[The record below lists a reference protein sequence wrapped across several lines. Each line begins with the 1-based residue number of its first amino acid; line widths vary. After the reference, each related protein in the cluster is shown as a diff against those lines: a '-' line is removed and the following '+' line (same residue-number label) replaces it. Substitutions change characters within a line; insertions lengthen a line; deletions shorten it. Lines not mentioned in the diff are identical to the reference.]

1 MNPFKIGFRLAG
13 DLLGGNPGNS
23 NGDCSIALDE
33 SLIFGIKKLSCD
45 AQIALVE
52 GEHALNS
59 SGRAPRFGVAHDAN
73 AHLFMAISEHDG
85 DFKLDKIQ
93 ITFNKPLQLLNIFT
107 TLDEL
112 SDVFAD
118 NSSKIF
124 PDIHVD
130 ELISKNEVLSK
141 ATNFIG
147 LNAKKYADII
157 SDTDV
162 WKRLKSAAEKGNI
175 QENLEKSKE
184 YSKKLIEKGKESAES
199 ALDKAVRSVLLSELE
214 IVALPFDQKSKKYP
228 LAFYISGH
236 VALNDKLKRTFVH
249 TLIPDILLPDF
260 DARIS
265 LFLDQFTLDR
275 EQGGNIAKIVLR
287 MIDNLYGDC
296 LAELDFRS
304 IPLQCDMSR
313 DVHVSAHI
321 HSDENISSSSKL
333 YIKRNQDHQNQFD
346 IDIDT
351 QWRGKLQN
359 TQNIRTLVQASAD
372 HIVALVHGANRA
384 WTASMLGQGN
394 DICGQFIFDD
404 HFAFRTDHIDVKI
417 AHDRLKDDLPLRIAL
432 DSIPLS
438 GSVHWGIDT
447 KKQTFHV
454 HRYDLTL
461 KNDCYA
467 DLSQPL
473 RFHGVENDFS
483 SLECRSSLHAL
494 REDDENVTI
503 QGNIEILFDGVS
515 RLSMPVI
522 PEFGLHS
529 NVADILAS
537 GALNVYLNVHMDI
550 SNERLLAID
559 FDGSQVH
566 ALYHALRFVWE
577 PLQIQFEPNVS
588 ADLDIHHASCAV
600 SGLSQCQMHLK
611 WNLNQSPIMACQND
625 DAPLL
630 PSPLVCSEIDAS
642 ISEHGIL
649 RFSGGSGFYNDKFFN
664 TFLLPN
670 SERGHWLS
678 ILSHR
683 PLYEHL
689 RKLAS
694 ALIFP
699 HIDGSE
705 AFVNHTEKWLAS
717 CDAKNLLSLS
727 ALVHPETLAY
737 VLSGVLVGDDSV
749 ADQILPSILRV
760 YQADGIDRFAL
771 ESLFE
776 RFYPKLI
783 DYVAPVLK
791 LLNRLFQTVPYET
804 PKQSHHLPLCDDPTY
819 FKDIEIL
826 PTANEIYREKW
837 AKTLGKKCAKYAS
850 GLNLDELQYILSAHK
865 NDLISSDDY
874 QKLQRVFDIKKR
886 IFSLESREGTVIIQ
900 DFNIFVFLPALFEL
914 ESHALEAFQ
923 SEIRQD
929 HIDACFLTYLSPN
942 DVATL
947 ISAGITSRYHGIF
960 VQLDQDL
967 ILRYLKRRGRRFAL
981 SVFYELGRHST
992 RVLVNLLMSWLS
1004 QDQSLLKS
1012 PANRAVE
1019 LSQLIGID
1027 IPSAPDYEPWNE
1039 KYKQSSYIDALYT
1052 AADNIMQNNQLYSA
1066 ACLRLR
1072 SYRTE
1077 TPDAPATDK
1086 SPKEPPAPIDIAD
1099 DAPALELELQNRIF
1113 TADAETQTLVPN
1125 DQNPLPI
1132 ADEIRKNAV
1141 KKWSLVFDTAKQL
1154 IAARKDAFQLPIM
1167 KKLWA
1172 RVVESRRVASIYDD
1186 IIHRYDETRHW
1197 FAYRTHIN
1205 ENDIDNLSLEKIYK
1219 EIVDIIYA
1227 ENENKKDI
1235 FSDPLLWF
1243 MPPIPQGKID
1253 LTIVTSMGI
1262 ITNGANGHELETVF
1276 QRLEKSRGVRVVR
1289 SDTGTVRPLDY
1300 NADKIIE
1307 VIQNIH
1313 SPYVLI
1319 GYSQGCPNML
1329 RAESRLFTGSPEKR
1343 KLLNHLV
1350 ARCFICSAFN
1360 GSPHAICGVDKYK
1373 NALVDAEF
1381 LLKSFSFRISKTL
1394 YHLIFFAAQRMLDT
1408 KLIVASLA
1416 SVESI
1421 SHSGLAELARD
1432 AQYLPCVPSF
1442 EYGGY
1447 MTHGFPEGLVVMA
1460 NHFDK
1465 QAHVLNDS
1473 QIGID
1478 CAHGYSVY
1486 NRNDSVDV
1494 LRAETIPA
1502 RLLNIHHWS
1511 PLIDEI
1517 KLIESENDINHCIYK
1532 GPKSL
1537 YVLPWLDALILF
1549 GIISADNLGKI

>member
-1 MNPFKIGFRLAG
+1 MNPFKIDFRLAG
-13 DLLGGNPGNS
+13 DLLGGNS
-23 NGDCSIALDE
+23 NHSKGDCSISLDE
-33 SLIFGIKKLSCD
+33 ALIFGIKKLSCD
-45 AQIALVE
+45 AQISLVE
-52 GEHALNS
+52 GEHALNT
-59 SGRAPRFGVAHDAN
+59 SGRSPRFGVAHEAN
-73 AHLFMAISEHDG
+73 AHLFMAISEHEG

-93 ITFNKPLQLLNIFT
+93 ISFNKPLQLLNIFT

-112 SDVFAD
+112 SDIFAD
-118 NSSKIF
+118 NTSKIF

-175 QENLEKSKE
+175 QENIEKSKE
-184 YSKKLIEKGKESAES
+184 YSKKLLEKGKESAES

-214 IVALPFDQKSKKYP
+214 IVALPFDPKSKKYP

-296 LAELDFRS
+296 NAELDLRS

-321 HSDENISSSSKL
+321 HSDENILSSSKL
-333 YIKRNQDHQNQFD
+333 YIKRNQDHQSQFD
-346 IDIDT
+346 IDVDT
-351 QWRGKLQN
+351 QLRGKLQD
-359 TQNIRTLVQASAD
+359 TQNIRTIVQASAD
-372 HIVALVHGANRA
+372 HIVAMVHGANSA
-384 WTASMLGQGN
+384 WTASMLGHGS
-394 DICGQFIFDD
+394 DICGRFIFDD
-404 HFAFRTDHIDVKI
+404 HFAFRTDHIDVHI

-432 DSIPLS
+432 ESIPLS
-438 GSVHWGIDT
+438 GSVDWGIDT
-447 KKQTFHV
+447 SSQTFYV

-473 RFHGVENDFS
+473 RFHGIENTFS

-494 REDDENVTI
+494 REDDENVNI

-515 RLSMPVI
+515 RFSMPVI
-522 PEFGLHS
+522 PEFGLH
-529 NVADILAS
+529 ADGADLFAS
-537 GALNVYLNVHMDI
+537 GALNLYLNLHMDI

-559 FDGSQVH
+559 FDGSQLH

-588 ADLDIHHASCAV
+588 ADVDVHHASCSV

-611 WNLNQSPIMACQND
+611 WNLNQSPILTCQNHS
-625 DAPLL
+625 APLL
-630 PSPLVCSEIDAS
+630 PPPLVCSEIDAS

-649 RFSGGSGFYNDKFFN
+649 RFIGGSGFYSDKFFN

-670 SERGHWLS
+670 SEREHWLT

-683 PLYEHL
+683 PLYDHL
-689 RKLAS
+689 RNLAS

-699 HIDGSE
+699 HVDGSE
-705 AFVNHTEKWLAS
+705 AFIRRTEKWLAS
-717 CDAKNLLSLS
+717 CENKNLLTLS
-727 ALVHPETLAY
+727 ALVHPENLAY
-737 VLSGVLVGDDSV
+737 VLSGILVGDDSV
-749 ADQILPSILRV
+749 AGEILPSILRV

-804 PKQSHHLPLCDDPTY
+804 PKQSHSLPLCDDPAY
-819 FKDIEIL
+819 FNDIEPL
-826 PTANEIYREKW
+826 PTANDIYRENLSQ
-837 AKTLGKKCAKYAS
+837 AAAEKCAKYAS
-850 GLNLDELQYILSAHK
+850 GLDLDELQYILSVHK
-865 NDLISSDDY
+865 NDFVSSDDY
-874 QKLQRVFDIKKR
+874 QKIQRVFDIKKR
-886 IFSLESREGTVIIQ
+886 IFNLESREGTVIIQ
-900 DFNIFVFLPALFEL
+900 DFNIFVFLPALFDL
-914 ESHALEAFQ
+914 EYHALDAFQ
-923 SEIRQD
+923 SEIRED
-929 HIDACFLTYLSPN
+929 SIDACFLTYLSPN

-967 ILRYLKRRGRRFAL
+967 ILRYLKRRGKRFAR

-1004 QDQSLLKS
+1004 QDQRLLKS
-1012 PANRAVE
+1012 PVNRARE
-1019 LSQLIGID
+1019 LSQLLGVD

-1052 AADNIMQNNQLYSA
+1052 AADDIMQNNQLYSA
-1066 ACLRLR
+1066 ACLRML

-1077 TPDAPATDK
+1077 TPDAPATDN
-1086 SPKEPPAPIDIAD
+1086 SPKATPAPIAIDAH
-1099 DAPALELELQNRIF
+1099 APALELELQNLIF
-1113 TADAETQTLVPN
+1113 SADAETQSLVP
-1125 DQNPLPI
+1125 DDRNPLPLSH
-1132 ADEIRKNAV
+1132 DIREKAAAQ
-1141 KKWSLVFDTAKQL
+1141 WTLVFDTAKQL

-1167 KKLWA
+1167 KKLWS
-1172 RVVESRRVASIYDD
+1172 RVIESRRVAAIYDD
-1186 IIHRYDETRHW
+1186 IVHHYDETRQW
-1197 FAYRTHIN
+1197 FAYRTHIDEKN
-1205 ENDIDNLSLEKIYK
+1205 IDTLSLEQIYK
-1219 EIVDIIYA
+1219 EIINIIYA

-1243 MPPIPQGKID
+1243 MPPIPQGPID

-1329 RAESRLFTGSPEKR
+1329 RAESRLFTGSPQKR
-1343 KLLNHLV
+1343 ERLNHLV

-1394 YHLIFFAAQRMLDT
+1394 YQLIFFAAQRILDT

-1432 AQYLPCVPSF
+1432 AQYMPCVPSF

-1447 MTHGFPEGLVVMA
+1447 MTHDFPEGLVIMA

-1494 LRAETIPA
+1494 LREETIPA

-1511 PLIDEI
+1511 PLVDEV
-1517 KLIESENDINHCIYK
+1517 KLIESEKDINHCIYK

-1549 GIISADNLGKI
+1549 GIISADNLRKI